1 MLNQHSILGLP
12 FFVGTIPQAL
22 DATLKGGMVV
32 APSGPNLAHELCHL
46 PAYRSAVQHADLILT
61 DSAVMVAVYRWA
73 TGNKVPRHS
82 GLKFIQELVKSA
94 DLKKPHAAFWV
105 MPSEEESAVISS
117 WLEKQG
123 FSMTSDNTY
132 VAPFY
137 PKGEI
142 FDLILLERIR
152 ASAPNVVIINLAG
165 GKQEVLGAWLK
176 TKLPPSVGVVC
187 TGAAIAFLAGTQA
200 SIPGWADKLGLGW
213 FFRCLF
219 QPSKFIPRY
228 WKALPLLRLVW
239 KYRSELP
246 PIQLKSEAYKVSML
260 T

>member
-1 MLNQHSILGLP
+1 MLNQHPILGLP
-12 FFVGTIPQAL
+12 FFVGTIQQVL
-22 DATLKGGMVV
+22 EATLKGGMVV

-94 DLKKPHAAFWV
+94 DLKKPNAAFWV
-105 MPSEEESAVISS
+105 MPSEEESSAISA

-123 FSMTSDNTY
+123 FGMSSQNTY
-132 VAPFY
+132 IAPFY

-142 FDLILLERIR
+142 CDPILLTRIQ
-152 ASAPNVVIINLAG
+152 ACAPKVVIINLAG

-176 TKLPPSVGVVC
+176 TQLPPHIGIVC

-200 SIPGWADKLGLGW
+200 IIPGWADRAGLGW
-213 FFRCLF
+213 LFRCLF
-219 QPSKFIPRY
+219 QPAKFIPRY
-228 WKALPLLRLVW
+228 WRALPLLQLVW

-246 PIQLKSEAYKVSML
+246 PIQLKSEGYPS
-260 T
+260 